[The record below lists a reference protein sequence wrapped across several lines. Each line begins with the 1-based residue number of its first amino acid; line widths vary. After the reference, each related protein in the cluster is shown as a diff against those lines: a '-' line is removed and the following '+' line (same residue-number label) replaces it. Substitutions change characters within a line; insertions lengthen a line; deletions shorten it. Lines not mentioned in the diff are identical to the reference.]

1 METLNTAPNFVI
13 FLIESTTHCYTYK
26 SNYYTANTLS
36 DTGFSSNASSLGLA
50 QWVSSLPLHY
60 DDSIST
66 RCSGASPDCA
76 ASYADKIFTLTTP
89 LPSSAPSD
97 RPTPAPSAV
106 PTALGTV
113 VLSNDLSC
121 LEECAVSADVVGGS
135 DTCLFVTLMDQFGD
149 GWLDGTRFSY
159 WLEVRGEEA
168 SNVVSMALDCG
179 CPRMSGCIRPSELSA
194 DQVLRM
200 TAVSVDESSGEVRVP
215 AYFWE
220 VYWTVQVVEGGVWK
234 DKYYGGYNTSLSFA
248 YSPSL
253 QAFEA
258 AGLSN
263 VWKPEADMSC
273 ASSPEVSDW
282 QTFLAARVYAAEEGS
297 SSTKPYSFANETSSY
312 VVGGG
317 GGYHESVWVITDTA
331 VSVTTVTAFN
341 ALFALINI
349 VFSR

>member
-1 METLNTAPNFVI
+1 
-13 FLIESTTHCYTYK
+13 
-26 SNYYTANTLS
+26 
-36 DTGFSSNASSLGLA
+36 
-50 QWVSSLPLHY
+50 
-60 DDSIST
+60 
-66 RCSGASPDCA
+66 
-76 ASYADKIFTLTTP
+76 
-89 LPSSAPSD
+89 
-97 RPTPAPSAV
+97 V

-113 VLSNDLSC
+113 VLSNELSC
-121 LEECAVSADVVGGS
+121 LEECAVSAEAVGGS

-179 CPRMSGCIRPSELSA
+179 CPRMSGCIRPSELNA

-258 AGLSN
+258 VGLSN
-263 VWKPEADMSC
+263 VWRPETDMSC

-282 QTFLAARVYAAEEGS
+282 QTFLAARVYTAEEGS
-297 SSTKPYSFANETSSY
+297 SSAKPYSSASEASSY

-317 GGYHESVWVITDTA
+317 GGYHESVWVLTDTA
-331 VSVTTVTAFN
+331 VSVLFVVLYFVN
-341 ALFALINI
+341 CALQYY
-349 VFSR
+349 